1 MNLISLKDN
10 TPNQNFSVEKT
21 FDCVRKA
28 LDSIAGKNLKSLADK
43 DFKFIIYPPFSKEL
57 DVKCND
63 VVFNVD
69 YSDISK
75 LKITTGNIMGFICL
89 NDDVRVNIISRFDS
103 DNKNYFL
110 HYMLQRIC
118 NVVYTP
124 RTNAGEDSFY
134 EFLYYLFP
142 NFLNEA
148 LKQGVF
154 RAYVNREYDDAN
166 IRGPIDVSRH
176 IRYNIP
182 FNGKIA
188 YHTRE
193 YTTDNYVTQLVRHT
207 IEYIRLLSC
216 GKSVLDGD
224 MSSKTYDNIR
234 AIEFA
239 TPTYN
244 RKNRQHVIS
253 KNLRPIT
260 HPYYTAY
267 EPLRKICLAILMHKK
282 LSYGE
287 KSTGQINGILFD
299 GACLWEE
306 YLNTVLVK
314 KFKDGL
320 NHPNNRTGFG
330 VQYLFKDD
338 NYQKFRRIYP
348 DFLIDCDVKEGT
360 IESAAAIIDAKYKRL
375 DEKIDRDDV
384 FQILAYLF
392 RFKSKQGF
400 LIHPVEYCKVCK
412 PRNLTLYND
421 DSVKLTIVPFVVPKT
436 TGSFEEFCADM
447 RKSEEKMKSY
457 LPIVKE

>member
-10 TPNQNFSVEKT
+10 TPNQFFSVGKP
-21 FDCVRKA
+21 FDSVRKA
-28 LDSIAGKNLKSLADK
+28 LDSIAGKNLKLLADR

-75 LKITTGNIMGFICL
+75 PKITTGNVMGFVSL

-110 HYMLQRIC
+110 HYMLQKIC

-124 RTNAGEDSFY
+124 RTDAGEDSFFD
-134 EFLYYLFP
+134 FLYYLFP
-142 NFLNEA
+142 GYLNDA
-148 LKQGVF
+148 LKQGVY
-154 RAYVNREYDDAN
+154 RAYVNYEYNDAN
-166 IRGPIDVSRH
+166 VRGSIDVSRH

-188 YHTRE
+188 YRTRE
-193 YTTDNYVTQLVRHT
+193 YTTNNFVTQLVRHT
-207 IEYIRLLSC
+207 IEYIRSLSC
-216 GKSVLDGD
+216 GKSVLEGNI
-224 MSSKTYDNIR
+224 SSKTSDNVR

-244 RKNRQHVIS
+244 RNLRQYIIS
-253 KNLRPIT
+253 KNLRSIT

-287 KSTGQINGILFD
+287 NSTGQINGILFD

-320 NHPNNRTGFG
+320 NHPNNRTGSG

-338 NYQKFRRIYP
+338 KYQKFRRIYP

-360 IESAAAIIDAKYKRL
+360 IDSAAAIIDAKYKRL

-400 LIHPVEYCKVCK
+400 LIHPVEYCKACE
-412 PRNLTLYND
+412 PRYLTLYND
-421 DSVKLTIVPFVVPKT
+421 DSVNLTIVPFVVPKT

>member
-10 TPNQNFSVEKT
+10 TLNQEFSVGKP
-21 FDCVRKA
+21 FDSVRKA
-28 LDSIAGKNLKSLADK
+28 LDSVAGKNLKSLADK
-43 DFKFIIYPPFSKEL
+43 DFKFIIYPPFLKEL
-57 DVKCND
+57 DVKCSD
-63 VVFNVD
+63 VIFDVD
-69 YSDISK
+69 YSDLSK
-75 LKITTGNIMGFICL
+75 PKITTGNIMGFVCL
-89 NDDVRVNIISRFDS
+89 DDDIRVNITSRFDS
-103 DNKNYFL
+103 GNKNYFL

-124 RTNAGEDSFY
+124 RTDAGDDSFFD
-134 EFLYYLFP
+134 FLYYLFP

-154 RAYVNREYDDAN
+154 RAYVNRVYNEAN
-166 IRGPIDVSRH
+166 VRGPIDVSRH
-176 IRYNIP
+176 VRYNIP

-216 GKSVLDGD
+216 GKSVLDGNV
-224 MSSKTYDNIR
+224 SSKTSDNIR
-234 AIEFA
+234 AIDFA

-244 RKNRQHVIS
+244 RKDRQYVIS

-267 EPLRKICLAILMHKK
+267 EPLRRICLAILMHNK

-287 KSTGQINGILFD
+287 NSTSQINGILFD

-306 YLNTVLVK
+306 YLNTVLVN
-314 KFKDGL
+314 KFKDSL
-320 NHPNNRTGFG
+320 IHPNNRTGFG

-338 NYQKFRRIYP
+338 GCQKIRRIYP
-348 DFLIDCDVKEGT
+348 DFLIDGNVKDGM
-360 IESAAAIIDAKYKRL
+360 IDSATAIIDAKYKRL

-400 LIHPVEYCKVCK
+400 LIHPVECCKACEPK
-412 PRNLTLYND
+412 NMTLYND

-436 TGSFEEFCADM
+436 SGSFEEFCVAM
-447 RKSEEKMKSY
+447 KNAEEKMQEK
-457 LPIVKE
+457 LKLI

>member
-1 MNLISLKDN
+1 VNLISLKDN
-10 TPNQNFSVEKT
+10 TPNQFFSVGKP
-21 FDCVRKA
+21 FDSVRKA
-28 LDSIAGKNLKSLADK
+28 LDSIAGKNLKLLADR
-43 DFKFIIYPPFSKEL
+43 DLKFIIYPPFSKEL

-69 YSDISK
+69 YSDVSK
-75 LKITTGNIMGFICL
+75 PKITTGNIMGFVCL

-110 HYMLQRIC
+110 HYMLQKIC

-124 RTNAGEDSFY
+124 RTDAGEDSFY
-134 EFLYYLFP
+134 DFLYYLFP

-154 RAYVNREYDDAN
+154 RAYVNREYNDAN
-166 IRGPIDVSRH
+166 VRGPIDVSRH

-216 GKSVLDGD
+216 GKSVLDSD

-253 KNLRPIT
+253 KNLRPVT

-267 EPLRKICLAILMHKK
+267 EPLRKICLAILLHKK

-287 KSTGQINGILFD
+287 NSTSQINGILFD

-314 KFKDGL
+314 KFKDCL
-320 NHPNNRTGFG
+320 IHPNNRTGSG

-384 FQILAYLF
+384 YQILAYLF

-400 LIHPVEYCKVCK
+400 LVHPVEYCKVCE

-436 TGSFEEFCADM
+436 TDSFEEFCTAMKDA
-447 RKSEEKMKSY
+447 EEKMQEK
-457 LPIVKE
+457 LKLI

>member
-10 TPNQNFSVEKT
+10 TLNQEFSVGKP
-21 FDCVRKA
+21 FDSVRKA
-28 LDSIAGKNLKSLADK
+28 LDSVAGKNLKSLADK
-43 DFKFIIYPPFSKEL
+43 DFKFIIYPPFLKEL
-57 DVKCND
+57 DVKCSD
-63 VVFNVD
+63 VIFDVD
-69 YSDISK
+69 YSDLSK
-75 LKITTGNIMGFICL
+75 PKITTGNIMGFVCL
-89 NDDVRVNIISRFDS
+89 DDDIRVNITSRFDS
-103 DNKNYFL
+103 GNKNYFL

-124 RTNAGEDSFY
+124 RTDAGDDSFFD
-134 EFLYYLFP
+134 FLYYLFP

-154 RAYVNREYDDAN
+154 RAYVNRVYNDAN
-166 IRGPIDVSRH
+166 VRGPIDVSRH
-176 IRYNIP
+176 VRYNIP

-216 GKSVLDGD
+216 GKSVLDGNV
-224 MSSKTYDNIR
+224 SSKTSDNIR

-244 RKNRQHVIS
+244 RKDRQYVIS

-267 EPLRKICLAILMHKK
+267 EPLRRICLAILMHSK

-287 KSTGQINGILFD
+287 NSTSQINGILFD

-320 NHPNNRTGFG
+320 IHPNNRTGSG

-360 IESAAAIIDAKYKRL
+360 IESAVAIIDAKYKRL
-375 DEKIDRDDV
+375 DEKIDRDDA

-400 LIHPVEYCKVCK
+400 LVHPVEYCKVCE

-436 TGSFEEFCADM
+436 SGSFEEFCAAMKDA
-447 RKSEEKMKSY
+447 EEKMQEK
-457 LPIVKE
+457 LKLI

>member
-10 TPNQNFSVEKT
+10 TPNQFFSVGKP
-21 FDCVRKA
+21 FDSVRKA
-28 LDSIAGKNLKSLADK
+28 LDSIAGKNLKLLADR
-43 DFKFIIYPPFSKEL
+43 DLKFIIYPPFSKEL

-69 YSDISK
+69 YSDVSK
-75 LKITTGNIMGFICL
+75 PKITTGNIMGFVCL

-110 HYMLQRIC
+110 HYMLQKIC

-124 RTNAGEDSFY
+124 RTDAGEDSFY
-134 EFLYYLFP
+134 DFLYYLFP

-154 RAYVNREYDDAN
+154 RAYVNREYNDAN
-166 IRGPIDVSRH
+166 VRGPIDVSRH

-216 GKSVLDGD
+216 GKSVLDSD

-253 KNLRPIT
+253 KNLRPVT

-267 EPLRKICLAILMHKK
+267 EPLRKICLAILLHKK

-287 KSTGQINGILFD
+287 NSTSQINGILFD

-314 KFKDGL
+314 KFKDCL
-320 NHPNNRTGFG
+320 IHPNNRTGSG

-384 FQILAYLF
+384 YQILAYLF

-400 LIHPVEYCKVCK
+400 LVHPVEYCKVCE

-436 TGSFEEFCADM
+436 TDSFEEFCTAMKDA
-447 RKSEEKMKSY
+447 EEKMQEK
-457 LPIVKE
+457 LKLI